1 MGIFIAAAIIS
12 NAVNPGMPEETHRVL
27 VTLAVSADGSP
38 TPVWREAVIRLR
50 GVAVEMRAKPL
61 SEQEKRWLRL
71 IRDRSIRWPAES
83 AAVAT
88 NFPGIHGPAQVRV
101 IVGNQAAEDAF
112 VHDAD
117 TIAFDV
123 GRLTSIYGDASS
135 PANAERIDRF
145 FRHEYAHLLQ
155 KRWLAKHPFVAK
167 RPLNRALLGMWSEGI
182 GNYYSLSEKWRL
194 PSGQLSP
201 AARDTLERLAPI
213 VAARLAALSCAT
225 DAGEARLTADL
236 SMGPFD
242 RKWGALPVALWLA
255 EESAASPTALKNFVA
270 AGPDGVW
277 AMLERHLRPPLT
289 QVIAAAEMQNE
300 RCSEEAK
307 LPLPE

>member
-12 NAVNPGMPEETHRVL
+12 NAVNPGLPEETHRVL

-38 TPVWREAVIRLR
+38 TPVWHEAVIRLR
-50 GVAVEMRAKPL
+50 GVPVEMRAKPL

-123 GRLTSIYGDASS
+123 ARLTSIYGDASS
-135 PANAERIDRF
+135 PANTERIDRF

-225 DAGEARLTADL
+225 DAGEASLTADL

-255 EESAASPTALKNFVA
+255 EESAGSPTALRDFVA
-270 AGPDGVW
+270 AGPAGVW
-277 AMLERHLRPPLT
+277 AVLERHLRPPLT

-300 RCSEEAK
+300 RCSEEA
-307 LPLPE
+307 